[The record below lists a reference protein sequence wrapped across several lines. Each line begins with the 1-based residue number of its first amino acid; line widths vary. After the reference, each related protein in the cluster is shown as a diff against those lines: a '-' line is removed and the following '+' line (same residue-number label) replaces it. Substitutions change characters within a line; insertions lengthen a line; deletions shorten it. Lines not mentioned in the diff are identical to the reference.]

1 MPIRAH
7 PYIIWAPYACAQVAS
22 GIPTYRAD
30 HCAALARLAL
40 DLQDAL
46 KKYKDAIGE
55 PVQVRGGSAHIGPRS
70 RKRGLRMLTSTTFH
84 DWAVSERCVNAYTF
98 GPSLERRRLSWVST
112 AVR

>member
-46 KKYKDAIGE
+46 KKYKDASGE
-55 PVQVRGGSAHIGPRS
+55 PVQVRGGQA
-70 RKRGLRMLTSTTFH
+70 RKGISS
-84 DWAVSERCVNAYTF
+84 WAWKAQRDTREKW
-98 GPSLERRRLSWVST
+98 G
-112 AVR
+112 AVFQ